1 MNSGWAVPVPLQQN
15 ELFSSWLARAALA
28 QGCDPLVLTG
38 EVWPRWRAWVRD
50 LDRGVSEERLFALAK
65 VSGIPTKVF
74 EAASLR
80 PMVGGITTESLDN
93 LAVWPWV
100 LALGYKNRKRLGGL
114 QYCPACLAIDQRP
127 YYRLQWRLA
136 WHVSCSVHNTQL
148 HDRCWNCSAS
158 VQPHRLQAEDKHLAL
173 CSSCRND
180 LREARFVVDSG
191 SSFAFQQTADEVI
204 RKGYGYYGRQKVSS
218 KEWFQLSRYFLLI
231 LRRVALGQAEGLES
245 VVKALGVT
253 PSAIAAPATGLAF
266 ELLPVEER
274 APLLMGVWELLD
286 AGPGRF
292 REAAMQASLT
302 RATFSG
308 IYQPVP
314 QSIAALVEAL
324 PDGSTLRVN
333 AIQANGEPRPRS
345 REAVMRMFARL
356 QRKMHR
362 MT

>member
-1 MNSGWAVPVPLQQN
+1 MNSAWAVPVPLQQN

-50 LDRGVSEERLFALAK
+50 LDRGVSEERLFTLAK

-80 PMVGGITTESLDN
+80 PTVGGITTESLDN

-114 QYCPACLAIDQRP
+114 QYCPACLATDQTP
-127 YYRLQWRLA
+127 YYRLHWRLA
-136 WHVSCSVHNTQL
+136 WHANCSVHGAQL
-148 HDRCWNCSAS
+148 HDRCWSCKAP
-158 VQPHRLQAEDKHLAL
+158 VQPHRLQAEDKHLAI
-173 CSSCRND
+173 CSSCRCD
-180 LREARFVVDSG
+180 LREACFVT
-191 SSFAFQQTADEVI
+191 SSEASLAFQEAADKVI
-204 RKGYGYYGRQKVSS
+204 RNGYGHYGTGEIVSQ
-218 KEWFQLSRYFLLI
+218 EWFRLSRYFLLI

-253 PSAIAAPATGLAF
+253 PSAIVAPATGLAF

-286 AGPGRF
+286 AGPERF

-308 IYQPVP
+308 IYEPVP

-324 PDGSTLRVN
+324 PDGSTPRVN

-345 REAVMRMFARL
+345 RQAVMRMFARL
-356 QRKMHR
+356 QRKIPRMH
-362 MT
+362 